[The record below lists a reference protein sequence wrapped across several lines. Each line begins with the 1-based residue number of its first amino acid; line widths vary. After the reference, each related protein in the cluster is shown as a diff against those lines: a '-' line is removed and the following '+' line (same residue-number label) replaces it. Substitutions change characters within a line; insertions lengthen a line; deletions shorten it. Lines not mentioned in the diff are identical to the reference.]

1 MCSTIDIYSYYNL
14 FLFEDIHFRK
24 FDLINSLYYE
34 KKNIRNTKWAST
46 HYQHFSEKE
55 SSGKTVMTIYL

>member
-34 KKNIRNTKWAST
+34 KKKYKKHKMGVYSLST
-46 HYQHFSEKE
+46 
-55 SSGKTVMTIYL
+55 L